1 LETKLAE
8 TTDKSGFFNNWKNA
22 AIPATSTMSTTTPDP
37 YGGFQGGTGT
47 PGQVTSDPTAV
58 AIYNM
63 TDAERQ
69 QIALLL
75 KNAGIKVPTNGKY
88 SETLV
93 NAYIAASQSA
103 ALQSQRL
110 GKPFTVRE
118 YLTQEAA
125 GITGATG
132 AAGGPSVREDIRIW
146 DPTKAAGVIQDTVS
160 ALLGREA
167 TPQEVAL
174 LAGKLKVAQE
184 KAATRT
190 QYVTKGGKTTAKVTG
205 GLDEQ
210 QFLIETIQKNKK
222 FKTELDALKTKKLTA
237 EASAA
242 QGVRQDLT
250 RTALANGLKL
260 DEDQILNFE
269 ARLKAGEDIDAI
281 KSTIRKTAALGMPDS
296 VKQIVDS
303 GVDLSTVYSPYRS
316 ILAQT
321 LEINPN
327 SITLDDPTLRMA
339 IGPDKEMSLYEY
351 QRSLRKDNRW
361 QYTEQARSEA
371 SDIATTVLR
380 DFGFM
385 G

>member
-1 LETKLAE
+1 MAE

-125 GITGATG
+125 GVLGAG
-132 AAGGPSVREDIRIW
+132 AAGGPSVREDIVVW
-146 DPTKAAGVIQDTVS
+146 SPTKAAGQIQDIVS
-160 ALLGREA
+160 SLLGREA
-167 TPQEVAL
+167 TPQEVAQL
-174 LAGKLKVAQE
+174 SSKLKAAQE
-184 KAATRT
+184 KNAART
-190 QYVTKGGKTTAKVTG
+190 QYTTKNGKTVAKVVT

-210 QFLIETIQKNKK
+210 QFLIETIQKDKK
-222 FKTELDALKTKKLTA
+222 FKTELDALKAKKVTA

-260 DEDQILNFE
+260 DEDQLSNFE
-269 ARLKAGEDIDAI
+269 SRLKAGEDIDAI
-281 KSTIRKTAALGMPDS
+281 KTTIRKTAALGMPDS

-303 GVDLSTVYSPYRS
+303 GVDLSTIYSPYRS

-351 QRSLRKDNRW
+351 QRSLRKDSRW

>member
-1 LETKLAE
+1 
-8 TTDKSGFFNNWKNA
+8 
-22 AIPATSTMSTTTPDP
+22 
-37 YGGFQGGTGT
+37 
-47 PGQVTSDPTAV
+47 
-58 AIYNM
+58 
-63 TDAERQ
+63 
-69 QIALLL
+69 
-75 KNAGIKVPTNGKY
+75 
-88 SETLV
+88 LV
-93 NAYIAASQSA
+93 
-103 ALQSQRL
+103 
-110 GKPFTVRE
+110 
-118 YLTQEAA
+118 
-125 GITGATG
+125 
-132 AAGGPSVREDIRIW
+132 
-146 DPTKAAGVIQDTVS
+146 
-160 ALLGREA
+160 GREA

-174 LAGKLKVAQE
+174 LASKLKAAQE

-190 QYVTKGGKTTAKVTG
+190 QYVTKNGKTTAKVTG

-210 QFLIETIQKNKK
+210 QFLIETIQKDKK
-222 FKTELDALKTKKLTA
+222 FKTELDALKAKKVTA

-260 DEDQILNFE
+260 DEDQLSNFE
-269 ARLKAGEDIDAI
+269 SRLKAGEDIDAI
-281 KSTIRKTAALGMPDS
+281 KTTIRKTAALGMPDS

-303 GVDLSTVYSPYRS
+303 GVDLSTIYSPYRS

-351 QRSLRKDNRW
+351 QRSLRKDSRW

>member
-1 LETKLAE
+1 
-8 TTDKSGFFNNWKNA
+8 
-22 AIPATSTMSTTTPDP
+22 MSSDSPDP
-37 YGGFQGGTGT
+37 YSGFNTGNQ
-47 PGQVTSDPTAV
+47 GQVTTDPTA
-58 AIYNM
+58 IDLYNM
-63 TDAERQ
+63 SDADRKELS
-69 QIALLL
+69 ALL
-75 KNAGIKVPTNGKY
+75 KKAGYNVPVSGKY
-88 SETLV
+88 NDKLAG
-93 NAYIAASQSA
+93 AYATAAQA
-103 ALQSQRL
+103 TALQSAKL
-110 GKPFTVRE
+110 GRPFTVRD
-118 YLTQEAA
+118 YLAQEFIP
-125 GITGATG
+125 GTGTGA
-132 AAGGPSVREDIRIW
+132 PSIREDIQIW
-146 DPTKAAGVIQDTVS
+146 DPTKAAGAIQDVVS
-160 ALLGREA
+160 SLVGREA

-174 LAGKLKVAQE
+174 LASKLKTAQE

-190 QYVTKGGKTTAKVTG
+190 QYVTKNGKTTAKVTG

-210 QFLIETIQKNKK
+210 QFLIETIQKDKK
-222 FKTELDALKTKKLTA
+222 FKTELDALKAKKTTT

-269 ARLKAGEDIDAI
+269 KRLKAGEDIDAI
-281 KSTIRKTAALGMPDS
+281 KTTIRRTAALGMPDS

-303 GVDLSTVYSPYRS
+303 GVDLSTIYSPYRN

-327 SITLDDPTLRMA
+327 SITLDDPTLRRA

-371 SDIATTVLR
+371 ADIATTVLR
-380 DFGFM
+380 DFGFQ

>member
-1 LETKLAE
+1 MSSTNQ
-8 TTDKSGFFNNWKNA
+8 DPYSGFKTGN
-22 AIPATSTMSTTTPDP
+22 
-37 YGGFQGGTGT
+37 QG
-47 PGQVTSDPTAV
+47 QATSDPTAL

-63 TDAERQ
+63 SDAERREV
-69 QIALLL
+69 ALLL
-75 KNAGIKVPTNGKY
+75 KNAGVKVPTNGKY
-88 SETLV
+88 SEALV
-93 NAYIAASQSA
+93 NAYVAAAQSA
-103 ALQSQRL
+103 ALQSARL

-118 YLTQEAA
+118 YLAQETA
-125 GITGATG
+125 GIIGDTG

-146 DPTKAAGVIQDTVS
+146 DPTKAAGTIQDIVS
-160 ALLGREA
+160 SLVGREA
-167 TPQEVAL
+167 TPQEVTL
-174 LAGKLKVAQE
+174 LAGKLKAAQE

-190 QYVTKGGKTTAKVTG
+190 QYVTKNGKTTARVTG

-210 QFLIETIQKNKK
+210 QFLIETIQKDKK
-222 FKTELDALKTKKLTA
+222 FKTELDALKAKKVTA

-269 ARLKAGEDIDAI
+269 TRLKAGEDIDAI
-281 KSTIRKTAALGMPDS
+281 KTTIRKTAALGMPDS

-327 SITLDDPTLRMA
+327 SISLDDPTLRMA

-351 QRSLRKDNRW
+351 QRSLRKDKRW
-361 QYTEQARSEA
+361 QYTDQARSEA
-371 SDIATTVLR
+371 ADVATTVLR

>member
-8 TTDKSGFFNNWKNA
+8 TTDKSGFFNNWKNS
-22 AIPATSTMSTTTPDP
+22 AIPSTSTMSSLTPDP
-37 YGGFQGGTGT
+37 YGGFKGSINTF
-47 PGQVTSDPTAV
+47 GQTTSDPTAI

-63 TDAERQ
+63 TDAERK

-88 SETLV
+88 SEKLV
-93 NAYIAASQSA
+93 NAYIAADQAA

-110 GKPFTVRE
+110 GRPFTVRE

-125 GITGATG
+125 GVLGTGATG
-132 AAGGPSVREDIRIW
+132 GLSVREDIQIW
-146 DPTKAAGVIQDTVS
+146 DPTKAAGEIQDVVS
-160 ALLGREA
+160 ALVGREA
-167 TPQEVAL
+167 TPEEVTL
-174 LAGKLKVAQE
+174 LAGKLKAAQE

-210 QFLIETIQKNKK
+210 QFLIETIQKDKK
-222 FKTELDALKTKKLTA
+222 FKTELDALKAKKETT

-242 QGVRQDLT
+242 AGVRQDLT
-250 RTALANGLKL
+250 RTALANGLRL
-260 DEDQILNFE
+260 DEDQLLNFE
-269 ARLKAGEDIDAI
+269 SRLKAGEDIDAI
-281 KSTIRKTAALGMPDS
+281 KTTIRKTAALGMPDS

-303 GVDLSTVYSPYRS
+303 GVDLSTIYSPYRS

-327 SITLDDPTLRMA
+327 SISLDDPTLRMA

-351 QRSLRKDNRW
+351 QRALRKDNRW
-361 QYTEQARSEA
+361 QYTDQARAEA
-371 SDIATTVLR
+371 ADVAKTVLK

>member
-1 LETKLAE
+1 MAE
-8 TTDKSGFFNNWKNA
+8 TGFFNNWKNGY
-22 AIPATSTMSTTTPDP
+22 IPPTSTMSSTNQDP
-37 YGGFQGGTGT
+37 YSGFKTGNQG
-47 PGQVTSDPTAV
+47 QATSDPTAL

-63 TDAERQ
+63 SDAERREV
-69 QIALLL
+69 ALLL
-75 KNAGIKVPTNGKY
+75 KNAGVKVPTNGKY
-88 SETLV
+88 SEALV
-93 NAYIAASQSA
+93 NAYVAAAQSA
-103 ALQSQRL
+103 ALQSARL

-118 YLTQEAA
+118 YLAQETA
-125 GITGATG
+125 GIIGDTG

-146 DPTKAAGVIQDTVS
+146 DPTKAAGTIQDIVS
-160 ALLGREA
+160 SLVGREA
-167 TPQEVAL
+167 TPQEVTL
-174 LAGKLKVAQE
+174 LAGKLKAAQE

-190 QYVTKGGKTTAKVTG
+190 QYVTKNGKTTARVTG

-210 QFLIETIQKNKK
+210 QFLIETIQKDKK
-222 FKTELDALKTKKLTA
+222 FKTELDALKAKKVTA

-269 ARLKAGEDIDAI
+269 TRLKAGEDIDAI
-281 KSTIRKTAALGMPDS
+281 KTTIRKTAALGMPDS

-327 SITLDDPTLRMA
+327 SISLDDPTLRMA

-351 QRSLRKDNRW
+351 QRSLRKDKRW
-361 QYTEQARSEA
+361 QYTDQARSEA
-371 SDIATTVLR
+371 ADVATTVLR

>member
-1 LETKLAE
+1 MAE
-8 TTDKSGFFNNWKNA
+8 TTDKSGFFNNWKNS

-37 YGGFQGGTGT
+37 YGGFSSGTGAK
-47 PGQVTSDPTAV
+47 GQITSDPTAV

-132 AAGGPSVREDIRIW
+132 AVGGPSIREDIQIW
-146 DPTKAAGVIQDTVS
+146 DPTKAAGAIQDVVS
-160 ALLGREA
+160 SLVGREA
-167 TPQEVAL
+167 TPQEVTL
-174 LAGKLKVAQE
+174 LAGKLKAAQE

-210 QFLIETIQKNKK
+210 QFLIETIQKDKK
-222 FKTELDALKTKKLTA
+222 FKAELDALRAKKVTT

-242 QGVRQDLT
+242 QGIRQDLT

-260 DEDQILNFE
+260 DEDQMLNFE
-269 ARLKAGEDIDAI
+269 KRLKAGEDIDAI
-281 KSTIRKTAALGMPDS
+281 KTTIRKTAALGMPDS

-303 GVDLSTVYSPYRS
+303 GVDLSTIYSPYRS

>member
-1 LETKLAE
+1 
-8 TTDKSGFFNNWKNA
+8 
-22 AIPATSTMSTTTPDP
+22 
-37 YGGFQGGTGT
+37 
-47 PGQVTSDPTAV
+47 
-58 AIYNM
+58 M
-63 TDAERQ
+63 TDAERK

-88 SETLV
+88 SEKLV
-93 NAYIAASQSA
+93 NAYIAADQAA

-110 GKPFTVRE
+110 GRPFTVRE

-125 GITGATG
+125 GVLGSG
-132 AAGGPSVREDIRIW
+132 AAGGPSIREDIQIW
-146 DPTKAAGVIQDTVS
+146 DPTKAAGAIQDVVS
-160 ALLGREA
+160 ALVGREA
-167 TPQEVAL
+167 TPEEVTL
-174 LAGKLKVAQE
+174 LAGKLKAAQE

-210 QFLIETIQKNKK
+210 QFLIETIQKDKK
-222 FKTELDALKTKKLTA
+222 FKTELDALKAKKQTA

-242 QGVRQDLT
+242 AGVRQDLT
-250 RTALANGLKL
+250 RTALANGLRL
-260 DEDQILNFE
+260 DEDQLLNFE
-269 ARLKAGEDIDAI
+269 SRLKAGEDIDAI
-281 KSTIRKTAALGMPDS
+281 KTTIRKTAALGMPDS

-303 GVDLSTVYSPYRS
+303 GVDLSTIYSPYRS

-351 QRSLRKDNRW
+351 QRALRKDNRW
-361 QYTEQARSEA
+361 QYTDQARAEA
-371 SDIATTVLR
+371 ADVATTVLR

>member
-1 LETKLAE
+1 MSET
-8 TTDKSGFFNNWKNA
+8 GFFNNWKNGY
-22 AIPATSTMSTTTPDP
+22 IPPASTMSSTTPDP
-37 YGGFQGGTGT
+37 YNGFKAGAQGQPTT
-47 PGQVTSDPTAV
+47 DPTA
-58 AIYNM
+58 IDLYNM
-63 TDAERQ
+63 PVPDRKELA
-69 QIALLL
+69 ALL
-75 KNAGIKVPTNGKY
+75 KKAGYNVPVSGKY
-88 SETLV
+88 SDKLA
-93 NAYIAASQSA
+93 NAYVTAAQA
-103 ALQSQRL
+103 TALQSAKL

-118 YLTQEAA
+118 YLIQESDPTA
-125 GITGATG
+125 G

-146 DPTKAAGVIQDTVS
+146 DPTKAAGVIQDTIS
-160 ALLGREA
+160 SLLGREA
-167 TPQEVAL
+167 TPEEVFAL
-174 LAGKLKVAQE
+174 SNKLQKAQE

-190 QYVTKGGKTTAKVTG
+190 QYVTKGGKTTARVTG

-210 QFLIETIQKNKK
+210 QFLIETIQKDKNLKK
-222 FKTELDALKTKKLTA
+222 ELDALKAKKATA

-260 DEDQILNFE
+260 DEDQISNFE

-303 GVDLSTVYSPYRS
+303 GVDLSTIYSPYRS

-321 LEINPN
+321 LELNPN

-339 IGPDKEMSLYEY
+339 IGSDKEMSLYEY

-371 SDIATTVLR
+371 SDIAQTVLK